1 MRLMKV
7 LNIWRKGIRLM
18 DGFAAAA
25 QDARECVLS
34 RSLGFNTP
42 PPLVVDEA
50 TGGRLEAAVDAIPGG
65 VAEGC
70 FMSMTFSRIGMT
82 NRGKTGFFYSQEG
95 TNQ

>member
-1 MRLMKV
+1 MALPRRRRTHENAFCRVPSV
-7 LNIWRKGIRLM
+7 LI
-18 DGFAAAA
+18 
-25 QDARECVLS
+25 
-34 RSLGFNTP
+34 P